1 MFTRRALITL
11 LIPLFI
17 EQSLAM
23 TIGIADT
30 IMVSSVGEAAVSSVS
45 LVDNINLLLSN
56 IFTALASGGAVIV
69 AQYIGRGDRENANTA
84 AKQLIYASI
93 ILTIFITVV
102 SISFNQQILRLIFGK
117 IDADVMTNAEIYY
130 YITAASY
137 PFLALYNAGAA
148 LFRVMRNTKVSMFT
162 SIIMNIISISGNAIT
177 IFIFKM
183 GVTGAALTT
192 LLARIVGAV
201 IILILIT
208 NKSNI
213 VFVEKIFK
221 PQINFNMI
229 KKILNIGIPN
239 GLENGMFQIG
249 KLLVAGIITIFGTS
263 AIAANA
269 VSNTVSGIVVLPGSA
284 IGIAMITVIGQCVGA
299 GDYDQAIFNT
309 KRLMKMIYI
318 FTGFFNLP
326 VLLFTPQLVSLF
338 QLSDIATKTAIEVI
352 RIYAV
357 ANFLIWPLSF
367 SLPTALRA
375 SGDARFTM
383 ATSITS
389 MWLFRI
395 GFSYLFAVVMDLG
408 LHGVWFGM
416 YVDWI
421 FRSTVFIIRFVRGKW
436 KKVRVI

>member
-1 MFTRRALITL
+1 MEKTELFTRRALITL

-208 NKSNI
+208 NKSNT

-249 KLLVAGIITIFGTS
+249 KLLVAGIITIFG
-263 AIAANA
+263 
-269 VSNTVSGIVVLPGSA
+269 
-284 IGIAMITVIGQCVGA
+284 
-299 GDYDQAIFNT
+299 
-309 KRLMKMIYI
+309 
-318 FTGFFNLP
+318 
-326 VLLFTPQLVSLF
+326 
-338 QLSDIATKTAIEVI
+338 
-352 RIYAV
+352 
-357 ANFLIWPLSF
+357 
-367 SLPTALRA
+367 
-375 SGDARFTM
+375 
-383 ATSITS
+383 
-389 MWLFRI
+389 
-395 GFSYLFAVVMDLG
+395 
-408 LHGVWFGM
+408 
-416 YVDWI
+416 
-421 FRSTVFIIRFVRGKW
+421 
-436 KKVRVI
+436 